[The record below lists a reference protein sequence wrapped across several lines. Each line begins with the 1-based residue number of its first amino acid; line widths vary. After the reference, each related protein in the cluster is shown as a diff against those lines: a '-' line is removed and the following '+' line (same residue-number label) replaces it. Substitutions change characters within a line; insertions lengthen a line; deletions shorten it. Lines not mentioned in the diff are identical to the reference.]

1 MAFTESEVI
10 ALLAQVFATQN
21 PKVEIGIGDDAA
33 VLHTSARTVITTDMA
48 VEGVHF
54 RRDWSTPFEIGR
66 KVTAANLADVFAMG
80 ARPTFLVVA
89 VSLTGN
95 EELSWIQDLAKGI
108 VFEAGLGGATVVGG
122 DLAKGESVVIS
133 ITALGEVDKAILRSG
148 ANVGDQIYV
157 SNLPGWSRAGL
168 VILEKGLTIES
179 DSAKRAITAFKAPTL
194 DYEYAAKLNRATSM
208 SDLSDSLV
216 TQAEQMAIASGVNF
230 TIDFDII
237 RAMPE
242 FAELKKL
249 AAEIEVNIEDLILG
263 GGEDHVF
270 IATGKNFPGLVIGEV
285 AVGSGLKLLGN
296 EKAPDTWRHFD

>member
-1 MAFTESEVI
+1 VAFTESEVI

-80 ARPTFLVVA
+80 AKPTFLVVA

-122 DLAKGESVVIS
+122 DLAKGESVVVS

-168 VILEKGLTIES
+168 VILKKGLTIES
-179 DSAKRAITAFKAPTL
+179 DSAKRAVTAFKAPTL
-194 DYEYAAKLNRATSM
+194 NYEYVTKLNGATSM

-216 TQAEQMAIASGVNF
+216 TQAEQMASASDVNF
-230 TIDFDII
+230 IIKFDLI
-237 RAMPE
+237 RALPE
-242 FAELKKL
+242 FADLEKL
-249 AAEIEVNIEDLILG
+249 AEEIEVDIEDLILG

-270 IATGKNFPGLVIGEV
+270 IATGKNLPGLVIGEV
-285 AVGSGLKLLGN
+285 AVGSGIILSGN

>member
-21 PKVEIGIGDDAA
+21 PKVEVGIGDDAA
-33 VLHTSARTVITTDMA
+33 VLRTSARTVITTDMA

-54 RRDWSTPFEIGR
+54 RPDWSTPFEIGR
-66 KVTAANLADVFAMG
+66 KVTASNLADVFAMG
-80 ARPTFLVVA
+80 AMPTFLVVA
-89 VSLTGN
+89 VSLTGI

-108 VFEAGLGGATVVGG
+108 VFEASLGGATVVGG

-148 ANVGDQIYV
+148 ANVGDQIYL

-168 VILEKGLTIES
+168 TILEKGLTIES
-179 DSAKRAITAFKAPTL
+179 DSAKRAIAAFKAPTL
-194 DYEYAAKLNRATSM
+194 SYEFAAQLIDATSM

-216 TQAEQMAIASGVNF
+216 TQAEQMATASGVNF
-230 TIDFDII
+230 IVDFDLV
-237 RAMPE
+237 RAIPE
-242 FAELKKL
+242 FTDLMKL
-249 AAEIEVNIEDLILG
+249 AEEIEFNIEDLILG

-270 IATGKNFPGLVIGEV
+270 VATGKNLPGLVIGEV

>member
-1 MAFTESEVI
+1 MAFSESEVI

-21 PKVEIGIGDDAA
+21 PKVEVGIGDDAA
-33 VLHTSARTVITTDMA
+33 VLHTSARTVLTTDMA

-80 ARPTFLVVA
+80 AKPTFLVVA

-95 EELSWIQDLAKGI
+95 EELSWIQELAEGI

-122 DLAKGESVVIS
+122 DLAKGESIVIS
-133 ITALGEVDKAILRSG
+133 ITALGEVDNAILRSG
-148 ANVGDQIYV
+148 AKIGDQIFL

-168 VILEKGLTIES
+168 AILSADLSLES
-179 DSAKRAITAFKAPTL
+179 DSAKRALAAFKAPTVS
-194 DYEYAAKLNRATSM
+194 YEYASTVNGATSM

-216 TQAEQMAIASGVNF
+216 TQAEQMVSASGVEFSINF
-230 TIDFDII
+230 KLFD
-237 RAMPE
+237 
-242 FAELKKL
+242 
-249 AAEIEVNIEDLILG
+249 AAEDFADLVQLADEIKIDIYDLILG

-270 IATGKNFPGLVIGEV
+270 IATGKNLPGLIIGEV
-285 AVGSGLKLLGN
+285 VAGNGLKITGN

>member
-1 MAFTESEVI
+1 VAFTESEVI
-10 ALLAQVFATQN
+10 ALLAQVFATRN

-80 ARPTFLVVA
+80 AKPTFLVVA
-89 VSLTGN
+89 LSLTGK

-108 VFEAGLGGATVVGG
+108 VFEAELGGATVVGG
-122 DLAKGESVVIS
+122 DLAKGESIVVS

-168 VILEKGLTIES
+168 TILEKGLIIES
-179 DSAKRAITAFKAPTL
+179 DSAKRAVTAFKAPTL
-194 DYEYAAKLNRATSM
+194 NYEYVTKLNGATSM

-230 TIDFDII
+230 TIDFELV
-237 RAMPE
+237 RAIPE
-242 FAELKKL
+242 FADLWKL

-270 IATGKNFPGLVIGEV
+270 IATGKNLPGLVIGEV

>member
-1 MAFTESEVI
+1 VAFTESEVI

-33 VLHTSARTVITTDMA
+33 LLHTSARTVITTDMA

-66 KVTAANLADVFAMG
+66 KITAANLADVFAMG
-80 ARPTFLVVA
+80 AKPTFLVVA

-108 VFEAGLGGATVVGG
+108 VFEADLGGATVVGG
-122 DLAKGESVVIS
+122 DLAKGESIVIS
-133 ITALGEVDKAILRSG
+133 ITALGEVDTAILRSG
-148 ANVGDQIYV
+148 AKIGDQIFL

-168 VILEKGLTIES
+168 AILQKGLTIES
-179 DSAKRAITAFKAPTL
+179 ESAKRAVAAFKAPTL
-194 DYEYAAKLNRATSM
+194 NYEYAVLLQGATAM

-216 TQAEQMAIASGVNF
+216 TQAEQMAVASRVEFSINF
-230 TIDFDII
+230 ELFSLAEDF
-237 RAMPE
+237 AN
-242 FAELKKL
+242 L
-249 AAEIEVNIEDLILG
+249 AQLADEIEIDIHDLILG

-270 IATGKNFPGLVIGEV
+270 IATGKNLPGLVIGEV
-285 AVGSGLKLLGN
+285 VAGSGLKLRGN

>member
-80 ARPTFLVVA
+80 AKPTFLVVA

-179 DSAKRAITAFKAPTL
+179 DSAKRAVAAFKAPAL
-194 DYEYAAKLNRATSM
+194 NYEYAAKLDSATSM

-230 TIDFDII
+230 IIDFDLV

-242 FAELKKL
+242 FADLMKL
-249 AAEIEVNIEDLILG
+249 AEEIEVNIEDLILG
-263 GGEDHVF
+263 GGEDHAF
-270 IATGKNFPGLVIGEV
+270 IATGKNLPGLVIGEV
-285 AVGSGLKLLGN
+285 AVGSGIILSGN

>member
-21 PKVEIGIGDDAA
+21 PMVEIGIGDDAA

-80 ARPTFLVVA
+80 AKPTFLVVA

-95 EELSWIQDLAKGI
+95 EELNWIQDLAKGI
-108 VFEAGLGGATVVGG
+108 VFEASLGGATVVGG
-122 DLAKGESVVIS
+122 DLAKGESVVVS

-148 ANVGDQIYV
+148 ANVGDQIYI

-168 VILEKGLTIES
+168 TILEKDLTIES
-179 DSAKRAITAFKAPTL
+179 DFAKRAVTAFKAPTL
-194 DYEYAAKLNRATSM
+194 SYEFAAQLIDATSM

-230 TIDFDII
+230 TIDFELI
-237 RAMPE
+237 RAIPE
-242 FAELKKL
+242 FADLMKL
-249 AAEIEVNIEDLILG
+249 AAEIEINIEDLILG

-270 IATGKNFPGLVIGEV
+270 IATGKNLPGLVIGEV

>member
-1 MAFTESEVI
+1 VAFTESEVI

-80 ARPTFLVVA
+80 AKPTFLVVA

-122 DLAKGESVVIS
+122 DLAKGESVVVS
-133 ITALGEVDKAILRSG
+133 ITALGEVDTAILRSG
-148 ANVGDQIYV
+148 AKIGDQIFL

-168 VILEKGLTIES
+168 TILEKVLTIES
-179 DSAKRAITAFKAPTL
+179 DFAKRAVMAFKAPTIN
-194 DYEYAAKLNRATSM
+194 YEFAAQLIDATSM

-230 TIDFDII
+230 TIDFDLV
-237 RAMPE
+237 RAIPE
-242 FAELKKL
+242 FADLIKL

-263 GGEDHVF
+263 GGEDHAF
-270 IATGKNFPGLVIGEV
+270 IATGKNLPGLVIGEV
-285 AVGSGLKLLGN
+285 AVGSGIILSGN

>member
-1 MAFTESEVI
+1 VAFTESEVI

-80 ARPTFLVVA
+80 AKPTFLVVA

-179 DSAKRAITAFKAPTL
+179 DSAKRAVAAFKAPAL
-194 DYEYAAKLNRATSM
+194 NYEYAAKLDSATSM

-230 TIDFDII
+230 IIDFDLV

-242 FAELKKL
+242 FADLMKL
-249 AAEIEVNIEDLILG
+249 AEEIEVNIEDLILG
-263 GGEDHVF
+263 GGEDHAF
-270 IATGKNFPGLVIGEV
+270 IATGKNLPGLVIGEV
-285 AVGSGLKLLGN
+285 AVGSGIILSGN

>member
-1 MAFTESEVI
+1 VAFTESEVI

-21 PKVEIGIGDDAA
+21 HKVEIGIGDDAA

-66 KVTAANLADVFAMG
+66 KITAANLADVFAMG
-80 ARPTFLVVA
+80 AKPTFLVVA

-95 EELSWIQDLAKGI
+95 EELSWIQELAEGI
-108 VFEAGLGGATVVGG
+108 VFEADLGGATVVGG

-133 ITALGEVDKAILRSG
+133 ITALGEVENAILRSG
-148 ANVGDQIYV
+148 AKVGDQIFL

-168 VILEKGLTIES
+168 AIHKKGLTITSE
-179 DSAKRAITAFKAPTL
+179 SAKRAVTAFKAPRL
-194 DYEYAAKLNRATSM
+194 NYEYVAKLNGATSM

-216 TQAEQMAIASGVNF
+216 TQAEQMAAASGVEF
-230 TIDFDII
+230 LIDFELFRVAEDFANLAQLADEIAIDIH
-237 RAMPE
+237 
-242 FAELKKL
+242 
-249 AAEIEVNIEDLILG
+249 DLILG

-270 IATGKNFPGLVIGEV
+270 IATGKNLPGLEIGEV
-285 AVGSGLKLLGN
+285 LVGSGLKLRGN

>member
-10 ALLAQVFATQN
+10 ALLAQVFASQN

-66 KVTAANLADVFAMG
+66 KITAANLADVFAMG
-80 ARPTFLVVA
+80 AKPTFLVVA

-108 VFEAGLGGATVVGG
+108 VFEAELGGATVVGG
-122 DLAKGESVVIS
+122 DLTKGESVVIS
-133 ITALGEVDKAILRSG
+133 ITALGEVDNAILRSG
-148 ANVGDQIYV
+148 AKVGDQIFL

-168 VILEKGLTIES
+168 AILQKGLTIES
-179 DSAKRAITAFKAPTL
+179 ESAKRAVSAFKAPTL
-194 DYEYAAKLNRATSM
+194 SYEYASHLKGATAM

-216 TQAEQMAIASGVNF
+216 TQAGQMAAASG
-230 TIDFDII
+230 
-237 RAMPE
+237 
-242 FAELKKL
+242 ELKR
-249 AAEIEVNIEDLILG
+249 EFLG
-263 GGEDHVF
+263 
-270 IATGKNFPGLVIGEV
+270 
-285 AVGSGLKLLGN
+285 
-296 EKAPDTWRHFD
+296 

>member
-80 ARPTFLVVA
+80 AKPTFLVVA

-122 DLAKGESVVIS
+122 DLAKGESVVVS

-179 DSAKRAITAFKAPTL
+179 DSAKRAVAAFKAPAL
-194 DYEYAAKLNRATSM
+194 NYEYAAKLDSATSM

-230 TIDFDII
+230 IIDFDLV

-242 FAELKKL
+242 FADLMKL
-249 AAEIEVNIEDLILG
+249 AEEIEVNIEDLILG
-263 GGEDHVF
+263 GGEDHAF
-270 IATGKNFPGLVIGEV
+270 IATGKNLPGLVIGEV
-285 AVGSGLKLLGN
+285 AVGSGIILSGN

>member
-1 MAFTESEVI
+1 VAFTEDEVI

-21 PKVEIGIGDDAA
+21 PKVEVGIGDDAA

-80 ARPTFLVVA
+80 AKPTFLVVA
-89 VSLTGN
+89 VSLTGD
-95 EELSWIQDLAKGI
+95 EELSWVQDLAKGI

-133 ITALGEVDKAILRSG
+133 ITALGEVDKPVLRSG
-148 ANVGDQIYV
+148 AKVGDQIFL

-168 VILEKGLTIES
+168 TILEKGLTIES
-179 DSAKRAITAFKAPTL
+179 DSAKRAVMAFKAPTL
-194 DYEYAAKLNRATSM
+194 SYEHATQLIDATSM
-208 SDLSDSLV
+208 SDLSDSLI
-216 TQAEQMAIASGVNF
+216 TQAEQMATASSVSF
-230 TIDFDII
+230 TIDFELI
-237 RAMPE
+237 RGIPE
-242 FAELKKL
+242 FAELMKL
-249 AAEIEVNIEDLILG
+249 AAEIEESIEDLILG

-270 IATGKNFPGLVIGEV
+270 IATGKNLPGLVIGEV
-285 AVGSGLKLLGN
+285 AVGSGLNLRGN

>member
-33 VLHTSARTVITTDMA
+33 VIHTSARTVITTDMA

-80 ARPTFLVVA
+80 AKPTFLVVA

-122 DLAKGESVVIS
+122 DLAKGGSVVIS

-179 DSAKRAITAFKAPTL
+179 DSAKRAIAAFRAPTL
-194 DYEYAAKLNRATSM
+194 SYEFAAQLIDATSM

-216 TQAEQMAIASGVNF
+216 TQSEQMASASGVNF
-230 TIDFDII
+230 IIDFDLI

-242 FAELKKL
+242 YAELKKL
-249 AAEIEVNIEDLILG
+249 AAEIEVSIEDLILG

-270 IATGKNFPGLVIGEV
+270 IATGKNLPGLVIGEV
-285 AVGSGLKLLGN
+285 AVGSGLKLLRN

>member
-1 MAFTESEVI
+1 
-10 ALLAQVFATQN
+10 
-21 PKVEIGIGDDAA
+21 
-33 VLHTSARTVITTDMA
+33 
-48 VEGVHF
+48 
-54 RRDWSTPFEIGR
+54 
-66 KVTAANLADVFAMG
+66 MG
-80 ARPTFLVVA
+80 AKPTFLVVA

-179 DSAKRAITAFKAPTL
+179 DSAKRAVAAFKAPAL
-194 DYEYAAKLNRATSM
+194 NYEYAAKLDSATSM

-230 TIDFDII
+230 IIDFDLV

-242 FAELKKL
+242 FADLMKL
-249 AAEIEVNIEDLILG
+249 AEEIEVNIEDLILG
-263 GGEDHVF
+263 GGEDHAF
-270 IATGKNFPGLVIGEV
+270 IATGKNLPGLVIGEV
-285 AVGSGLKLLGN
+285 AVGSGIILSGN

>member
-10 ALLAQVFATQN
+10 ALLAQVFASQN

-80 ARPTFLVVA
+80 GKPTFLVVA

-95 EELSWIQDLAKGI
+95 EELSWIQELAEGI

-122 DLAKGESVVIS
+122 DLAKGETIVIS
-133 ITALGEVDKAILRSG
+133 ITALGEVDNAILRSG
-148 ANVGDQIYV
+148 AKIGDQIFL

-168 VILEKGLTIES
+168 EILDKGLIIES
-179 DSAKRAITAFKAPTL
+179 DPGKRAVSAFKAPTVS
-194 DYEYAAKLNRATSM
+194 YAYASTVNGATSM

-216 TQAEQMAIASGVNF
+216 TQAEQMASASGVEFLINF
-230 TIDFDII
+230 KLFD
-237 RAMPE
+237 
-242 FAELKKL
+242 
-249 AAEIEVNIEDLILG
+249 AAEDFADLVQLADEIKTDIYDLILG

-270 IATGKNFPGLVIGEV
+270 IATGKNLPGLNIGEV
-285 AVGSGLKLLGN
+285 VAGDGLKITGN

>member
-66 KVTAANLADVFAMG
+66 KITAANLADVFAMG
-80 ARPTFLVVA
+80 AKPTFLVVA

-95 EELSWIQDLAKGI
+95 EELSWIQELAEGI
-108 VFEAGLGGATVVGG
+108 VFEAYLGGATVVGG

-133 ITALGEVDKAILRSG
+133 ITALGEVENAILRSG
-148 ANVGDQIYV
+148 AKVGDQIFL

-168 VILEKGLTIES
+168 AILKKGLTIES
-179 DSAKRAITAFKAPTL
+179 ESAKRAVAAFKAPTL
-194 DYEYAAKLNRATSM
+194 NYEYVAKLNGATSM

-216 TQAEQMAIASGVNF
+216 TQAEQMAAASGVEF
-230 TIDFDII
+230 LIDYELLRVAEDFAKLTQLADEIAIDIH
-237 RAMPE
+237 
-242 FAELKKL
+242 
-249 AAEIEVNIEDLILG
+249 DLILG

-270 IATGKNFPGLVIGEV
+270 IATGKNLPGLVIGEV
-285 AVGSGLKLLGN
+285 MAGQGLKLQGN

>member
-1 MAFTESEVI
+1 VAFTESEVI

-80 ARPTFLVVA
+80 AKPTFLVVA

-122 DLAKGESVVIS
+122 DLAKGESVVVS
-133 ITALGEVDKAILRSG
+133 ITALGEVDTAILRSG
-148 ANVGDQIYV
+148 AKIGDQIFL

-168 VILEKGLTIES
+168 TILEKVLTIES
-179 DSAKRAITAFKAPTL
+179 DFAKRAVMAFKAPTIN
-194 DYEYAAKLNRATSM
+194 YEFAAQLIDATSM

-230 TIDFDII
+230 TIDFDLV
-237 RAMPE
+237 RAIPE
-242 FAELKKL
+242 FADLIKL

-270 IATGKNFPGLVIGEV
+270 IATGKNLPGLVIGEV
-285 AVGSGLKLLGN
+285 SVGSGLKLLGN

>member
-33 VLHTSARTVITTDMA
+33 VIHTSARTVITTDMA
-48 VEGVHF
+48 VEGIHF

-80 ARPTFLVVA
+80 AKPTFLVVA

-95 EELSWIQDLAKGI
+95 EELNWIQDLAKGI

-122 DLAKGESVVIS
+122 DLAKGGSVVIS

-148 ANVGDQIYV
+148 ANVGDQIYI

-168 VILEKGLTIES
+168 AILEKGLTIES

-216 TQAEQMAIASGVNF
+216 TQAEQMASASGVNF
-230 TIDFDII
+230 TIDFDLI

-249 AAEIEVNIEDLILG
+249 AAEIEVNLEDLILG

-270 IATGKNFPGLVIGEV
+270 IATGKNLPGLVIGEV